1 MSKNI
6 FFGLAIAALGF
17 ASCSE
22 DFTDWVDLQHNGAEA
37 VQTTEIS
44 VSPVAA
50 IDLATVTTPTVK
62 VFNGEFTSSEE
73 TVKSVELTLSN
84 GTESKAIATDLN
96 GEVAVDELSA
106 IVTALYGKRPT
117 ARTMDAT
124 VEAYFDKNGQTVR
137 EVGTTSVTV
146 TPIAPVIYDHLYI
159 IGAPSEWST
168 TCTTLPFTH
177 SDKDVYD
184 DPVFTATF
192 PVTADGDIWFA
203 ITDDYTVSTE
213 EWGNVFGCMEGNGNN
228 LIGEKGKLGRRV
240 EKQGDD
246 CSFKVSVAGDAKF
259 IKVTVDML
267 DGWYLIEK
275 INYAPYFYAIGGDTG
290 WSSCYTLYCPEA
302 DGNYTGYGY
311 LSQEFKFKPNADNW
325 DGDLEFISDNKVGDV
340 GGPNC
345 PAPAAGFYQIKLD
358 LTTGTYSLVQIEKV
372 GVIGGFNGWG
382 GDEFLTYNQAENC
395 WEGDVTFA
403 EGTEYKF
410 RANSDWAINWGGEAN
425 ALWENGGNLWADAGT
440 YNFKLY
446 VSYNGTSHV
455 TITKK

>member
-1 MSKNI
+1 MNKNI

-84 GTESKAIATDLN
+84 GTESKAITTNLE
-96 GEVAVDELSA
+96 GEVAADELQA
-106 IVTALYGKRPT
+106 LVTSLYGKRPT

-137 EVGTTSVTV
+137 EVGTTTVTV
-146 TPIAPVIYDHLYI
+146 TPIAPVIYEHLYL
-159 IGAPSEWST
+159 IGAPTEWQP
-168 TCTTLPFTH
+168 TCTTMPFNH
-177 SDKDVYD
+177 SGNDVYD
-184 DPVFTATF
+184 DPVFTVLF
-192 PVTADGDIWFA
+192 PVTENGDIWFA
-203 ITDDYTVSTE
+203 FADDYTVSTQD
-213 EWGNVFGCMEGNGNN
+213 WKNVFGCAEGNGNN
-228 LIGEKGKLGRRV
+228 LVGEKGKLARRC
-240 EKQGDD
+240 EIADEG
-246 CSFKVSVAGDAKF
+246 SFKVTVNDDAKF
-259 IKVTVDML
+259 IKVTVNML

-275 INYAPYFYAIGGDTG
+275 VNFAEYFYAIGGDTG
-290 WSSCYTLYCPEA
+290 WSGTYTLYGPNY
-302 DGNYTGYGY
+302 DGQYTGYGY
-311 LSQEFKFKPNADNW
+311 LSDEFKFKPNADNW
-325 DGDLEFISDNKVGDV
+325 DGDLEFIGDNMVGDV
-340 GGPNC
+340 GGSNC
-345 PAPAAGFYQIKLD
+345 PAPAAGFYQINLN
-358 LTTGTYSLVQIEKV
+358 LAAGTYNLLQIEKV
-372 GVIGGFNGWG
+372 GVIGGFNGWD
-382 GDEFLTYNQAENC
+382 GDEFLTYNKAENC

-410 RANSDWAINWGGEAN
+410 RANSDWAINWGGEAG

-446 VSYNGTSHV
+446 VNYNGASHV

>member
-6 FFGLAIAALGF
+6 FLGLAVAAFSL
-17 ASCSE
+17 ASCTE
-22 DFTDWVDLQHNGAEA
+22 DFTDWVDIQHNGPED

-73 TVKSVELTLSN
+73 TFKSVELTLSN
-84 GTESKAIATDLN
+84 GTEEK
-96 GEVAVDELSA
+96 A
-106 IVTALYGKRPT
+106 IVTDLDGQVNVEELASVVTSFYGKRPA
-117 ARTMDAT
+117 AREMTAT
-124 VEAYFDKNGQTVR
+124 VEAYFDKDGQIVR
-137 EVGTTSVTV
+137 EMGTTTVTV
-146 TPIAPVIYDHLYI
+146 TPVAPVIYEHLYI
-159 IGAPSEWST
+159 IGAPTEWNP
-168 TCTTLPFTH
+168 TCTTMPFSH
-177 SDKDVYD
+177 SGNDVYD
-184 DPVFTATF
+184 DPVFTVTF

-203 ITDDYTVSTE
+203 ITDDFTVSSNK
-213 EWGNVFGCMEGNGNN
+213 WDNVFGCMEGNGNN
-228 LIGEKGKLGRRV
+228 FIGEKGKLTRRS
-240 EKQGDD
+240 ELTDD
-246 CSFKVSVAGDAKF
+246 GSFKVSVAGDAKF

-267 DGWYLIEK
+267 DGTYLIEK
-275 INYAPYFYAIGGDTG
+275 INFAPYFYAIGGDTG
-290 WSSCYTLYCPEA
+290 WSSCYTLYGPNC

-325 DGDLEFISDNKVGDV
+325 DNDLEYIDGNRVGDV

-345 PAPAAGFYQIKLD
+345 PAPAAGFYQINLN
-358 LTTGTYSLVQIEKV
+358 LANGTYSLLQIEKV

-395 WEGDVTFA
+395 WEGDVTFT

-425 ALWENGGNLWADAGT
+425 ALWENGANLWADAGT
-440 YNFKLY
+440 YSFKLY
-446 VSYNGTSHV
+446 ISYNGASRV